1 MASGSDRARV
11 DEPEVLV
18 IGGGP
23 AGSTA
28 AHLLVAAGRRV
39 VLLEKERFPRF
50 HIGESLLPFN
60 MTLLARLGIVEELE
74 RAGSVRKHGARFFT
88 GDGRHNHTVY
98 FRDGLEPGPHAAF
111 HVLREQFDD
120 ILLRAAAARG
130 VDVRQEEEVVSARRD
145 AGHWEVAVRRA
156 GAAEPYTVRARFLVD
171 ASGRDTFLAQR
182 LGTKRMAQDH
192 RRVAIYAH
200 YRGVERD
207 PGIDAG
213 NIIVVA
219 MSNGWFWLIPLP
231 NGVDSVG
238 LVVDGEAYRA
248 SKLGPEQALLQ
259 AIERSPEVRRRL
271 VAAERIA
278 PIRTTSDYSYRTTS
292 ASGEGYVTAGDAF
305 GFIDPVFSSGVWLA
319 MQSGEG
325 AAEVVDR
332 CLADPASAAKRLR
345 RYDRGVRRSLGRYWR
360 VVEYFYRPEFIDVF
374 MQPTDRFQLRGA
386 VNSVLAGTTSRR
398 FGLELRLELVYLAVR
413 LQRYMRM
420 RDRLPRASAFAAHDA
435 A

>member
-1 MASGSDRARV
+1 MAIGSDRSRIE
-11 DEPEVLV
+11 EPDVLV

-28 AHLLVAAGRRV
+28 AHLIAAAGRRV
-39 VLLEKERFPRF
+39 VLLEKESFPRF

-60 MTLLARLGIVEELE
+60 MTLLARLGVVDQLE
-74 RAGSVRKHGARFFT
+74 CAGSVRKHGARFFT
-88 GDGRHNHTVY
+88 GDGQRCHTVY
-98 FRDGLEPGPHAAF
+98 FRDGLEPGPPQAL

-130 VDVRQEEEVVSARRD
+130 VEVRHDEAAISARRE
-145 AGHWEVAVRRA
+145 AGEWQVVVKPRA
-156 GAAEPYTVRARFLVD
+156 AAEPYTIRARFLVD
-171 ASGRDTFLAQR
+171 ASGRETFLAQQ
-182 LGTKRMAQDH
+182 LGTKRMAQEH

-207 PGIDAG
+207 PGIDGG

-219 MSNGWFWLIPLP
+219 MSNGWFWIIPLP
-231 NGVDSVG
+231 AGVDSVG

-248 SKLGPEQALLQ
+248 SKLDPEQAFLQ
-259 AIERSPEVRRRL
+259 AIARAPEVRRRT
-271 VAAERIA
+271 AHAERVS
-278 PIRTTSDYSYRTTS
+278 PIRTASDYSYRTTC
-292 ASGEGYVTAGDAF
+292 ASGEGYVTVGDAF

-319 MQSGEG
+319 MQSGQR

-332 CLADPASAAKRLR
+332 CIADPASTTRRLR
-345 RYDRGVRRSLGRYWR
+345 RYDRAVRRALDRYWR

-386 VNSVLAGTTSRR
+386 VNSVLAGTTSERL
-398 FGLELRLELVYLAVR
+398 GLKLRLELVYLAVR
-413 LQRYMRM
+413 LQRYVTMRT
-420 RDRLPRASAFAAHDA
+420 RLPRVAAFGADA